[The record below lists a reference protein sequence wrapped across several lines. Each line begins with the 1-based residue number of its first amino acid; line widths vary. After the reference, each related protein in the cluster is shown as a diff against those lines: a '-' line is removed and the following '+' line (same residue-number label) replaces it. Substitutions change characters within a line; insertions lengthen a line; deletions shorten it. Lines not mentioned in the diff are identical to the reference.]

1 MEKSAKFQEKESKAF
16 IRKFPMILLSSKA
29 IRRNPLKLK
38 EELQTLE
45 PNTTTTIKSS
55 KIALKNQIIHNLMII
70 VLKNSWK
77 HLDSAWKEAL
87 EVMLGVLTT
96 IIGKLLKR
104 WKKLLKIPKQITSQ
118 NFKNHNWLETVL

>member
-104 WKKLLKIPKQITSQ
+104 WKKLLKIPK
-118 NFKNHNWLETVL
+118 